1 MIPKKSLDSVLDQ
14 SIILTKTAPNDNAK
28 QFQYSVGRGHRG
40 KDIDFKSCSSRVA
53 ADWVKEPQ
61 GICTSNRWTMYSF
74 CTWYDKIDLT
84 LYPYEKKIG
93 IYVENYSKLEVK
105 MAPPCSQH
113 KFNPLH

>member
-1 MIPKKSLDSVLDQ
+1 MWGKG
-14 SIILTKTAPNDNAK
+14 
-28 QFQYSVGRGHRG
+28 GRAHKG

-53 ADWVKEPQ
+53 ADWVREPQ
-61 GICTSNRWTMYSF
+61 GVCTSNQWTMYSF

-93 IYVENYSKLEVK
+93 IYIENYSKLEVK
-105 MAPPCSQH
+105 MAPPSSQH

>member
-1 MIPKKSLDSVLDQ
+1 MSNFFWVPPPTHTHK
-14 SIILTKTAPNDNAK
+14 
-28 QFQYSVGRGHRG
+28 G

-53 ADWVKEPQ
+53 ADWVREPQ
-61 GICTSNRWTMYSF
+61 GVCTSNQWTMYSF

-93 IYVENYSKLEVK
+93 IYIENYSKLEVK
-105 MAPPCSQH
+105 MAPPSSQH